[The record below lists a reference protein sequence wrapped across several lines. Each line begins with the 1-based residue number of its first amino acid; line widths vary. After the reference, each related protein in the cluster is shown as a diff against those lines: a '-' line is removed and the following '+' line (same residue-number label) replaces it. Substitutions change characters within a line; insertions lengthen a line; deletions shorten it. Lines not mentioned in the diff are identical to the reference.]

1 MPWLLLWMKR
11 QDVKRWPEYHT
22 QTGIAKLGRDGIDVS
37 LGHDYPHRSA
47 VRQLAGSDGSGDPAP
62 MI

>member
-1 MPWLLLWMKR
+1 MKR